1 MNKTDTNYFKQWF
14 IFNKEN
20 KLIVKLQ
27 DNSPLAQKKKN
38 KVIFHE
44 VKPHITPTQAGNN
57 ILS

>member
-44 VKPHITPTQAGNN
+44 VKPHITPTQAGNY
-57 ILS
+57 